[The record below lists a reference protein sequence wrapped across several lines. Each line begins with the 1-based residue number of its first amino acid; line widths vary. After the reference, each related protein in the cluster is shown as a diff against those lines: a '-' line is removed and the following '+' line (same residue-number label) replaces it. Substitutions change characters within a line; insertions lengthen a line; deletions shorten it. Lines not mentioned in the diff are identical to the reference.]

1 MKLVY
6 TELEQQ
12 LVFQENK
19 VNVLVIER
27 KELFR
32 RMIQELDKQISGE
45 DGGFVLSANNKTLSK
60 IVSNCFSI
68 FLYLSLSYILSPQSV

>member
-19 VNVLVIER
+19 VNVLVIEQ
-27 KELFR
+27 KSFFE
-32 RMIQELDKQISGE
+32 E
-45 DGGFVLSANNKTLSK
+45 
-60 IVSNCFSI
+60 
-68 FLYLSLSYILSPQSV
+68 

>member
-6 TELEQQ
+6 TELEKQ

-32 RMIQELDKQISGE
+32 RMIKELDNIIVPMLHEILHDLFYLIIIKQ
-45 DGGFVLSANNKTLSK
+45 
-60 IVSNCFSI
+60 
-68 FLYLSLSYILSPQSV
+68 

>member
-19 VNVLVIER
+19 VNVLVVEH

-32 RMIQELDKQISGE
+32 RMINALND
-45 DGGFVLSANNKTLSK
+45 
-60 IVSNCFSI
+60 
-68 FLYLSLSYILSPQSV
+68 

>member
-12 LVFQENK
+12 LVFPENK

-32 RMIQELDKQISGE
+32 KR
-45 DGGFVLSANNKTLSK
+45 
-60 IVSNCFSI
+60 
-68 FLYLSLSYILSPQSV
+68 

>member
-6 TELEQQ
+6 AELEKQ

-27 KELFR
+27 KELLLKSLISRLAGKREDLFYL
-32 RMIQELDKQISGE
+32 IIIKQ
-45 DGGFVLSANNKTLSK
+45 
-60 IVSNCFSI
+60 
-68 FLYLSLSYILSPQSV
+68 

>member
-45 DGGFVLSANNKTLSK
+45 DGGFDNV
-60 IVSNCFSI
+60 
-68 FLYLSLSYILSPQSV
+68 

>member
-45 DGGFVLSANNKTLSK
+45 DGGFVLTVDL
-60 IVSNCFSI
+60 F
-68 FLYLSLSYILSPQSV
+68 YLIIIKQ